1 MSNGSIFWH
10 GRTIIEY
17 IIGQWIDDN
26 QDMMDVDDPLGLPV
40 AGPSAH
46 SRSLRVEEEEDDRVT
61 ELHPTAG
68 KVIRIDQTIHEKW
81 RQQFGLSGEE
91 DEMRTE
97 GTSDEDQHEADHLF
111 YPFASK
117 LDWEVACWAVQ
128 EGIGHKAFDRLLAIP
143 GVSNSLFRKYSEL
156 NMF

>member
-1 MSNGSIFWH
+1 MSNRSIFWH
-10 GRTIIEY
+10 GRTVIEY
-17 IIGQWIDDN
+17 IIGQWMDAD

-40 AGPSAH
+40 AGPSRH
-46 SRSLRVEEEEDDRVT
+46 SHSLLAEEEEDDRET
-61 ELHPTAG
+61 ELHSTAG

>member
-1 MSNGSIFWH
+1 
-10 GRTIIEY
+10 
-17 IIGQWIDDN
+17 
-26 QDMMDVDDPLGLPV
+26 MMDVDDPLGLPV

-46 SRSLRVEEEEDDRVT
+46 SHSLRVEEEEDDRVT

-81 RQQFGLSGEE
+81 RQQFGLSEEE

-97 GTSDEDQHEADHLF
+97 GTSPDSDHEGDHLF

-143 GVSNSLFRKYSEL
+143 GVSNSLFRKYSEEL
-156 NMF
+156 IMF

>member
-1 MSNGSIFWH
+1 
-10 GRTIIEY
+10 
-17 IIGQWIDDN
+17 
-26 QDMMDVDDPLGLPV
+26 MMDVDDPLGLPV

-46 SRSLRVEEEEDDRVT
+46 SHSLPVEEEEDDRVT

-81 RQQFGLSGEE
+81 RQQFGLSEEE

-97 GTSDEDQHEADHLF
+97 GTSPDSDHEGDHLF

-143 GVSNSLFRKYSEL
+143 GVSNSLFRKYSEEL
-156 NMF
+156 IMF